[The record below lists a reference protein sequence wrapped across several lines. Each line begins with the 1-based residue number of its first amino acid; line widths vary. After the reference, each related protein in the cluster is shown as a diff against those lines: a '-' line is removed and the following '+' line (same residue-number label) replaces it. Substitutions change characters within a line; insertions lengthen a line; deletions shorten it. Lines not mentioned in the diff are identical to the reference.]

1 MKKYLNFKLKLAILS
16 LCVAIGVGTI
26 ISNAAFADTLNGDAP
41 VISDNYLRG
50 VEEGLKCKSFKQMY
64 TNDTH
69 GSEYSVYDHKGNVI
83 TVANVAHTISTGD
96 YIVDVKNNVY
106 TIVVTG
112 DLNGNGK
119 VETSDTALLKMH
131 FAATYNLTG
140 AIEEAADTNNDGK
153 VNAGDYIRIKY
164 HIQSKYNIHENESF
178 NPDEPSS
185 DESYSNEYDESGW
198 TDGWQ

>member
-1 MKKYLNFKLKLAILS
+1 MKKHLNFRLKLAIMT
-16 LCVAIGVGTI
+16 LCVALGVGTVI
-26 ISNAAFADTLNGDAP
+26 SSNAFAGTLNGDAP

-50 VEEGLKCKSFKQMY
+50 VEEGLKCKEFKQSY
-64 TNDTH
+64 TDDAH
-69 GSEYSVYDHKGNVI
+69 GSEYRVYDSKKNSI
-83 TVANVAHTISTGD
+83 TVANVAHVISTGD
-96 YIVDVKNNVY
+96 YIVDGKNNTYV
-106 TIVVTG
+106 IVVTG

-131 FAATYNLTG
+131 FAATFTLTG

-178 NPDEPSS
+178 DPDEPSS
-185 DESYSNEYDESGW
+185 DDSFSNEHDESGW
-198 TDGWQ
+198 TSGWQ

>member
-1 MKKYLNFKLKLAILS
+1 MKKHLNFRLKLAIMT
-16 LCVAIGVGTI
+16 LCVALGVGTVI
-26 ISNAAFADTLNGDAP
+26 SSNAFAGTLNGDAP

-50 VEEGLKCKSFKQMY
+50 VEEGLKCKELKNSY
-64 TNDTH
+64 TKEAH
-69 GSEYSVYDHKGNVI
+69 GSEYYVYDNAGKSI
-83 TVANVAHTISTGD
+83 TVANVAHIISTGD
-96 YIVDVKNNVY
+96 YIVDGKNNTY

-131 FAATYNLTG
+131 FAATFTLTG

-178 NPDEPSS
+178 DPDEPSS
-185 DESYSNEYDESGW
+185 DDSFSNEHDESGW
-198 TDGWQ
+198 TSGWQ